1 MSSRLTKNTS
11 KNSFPSGR
19 TNVCDKHGFTMS
31 RLDILP
37 AEIVDHIFRLVHSL
51 KFEMSLSAI
60 KSPYRRNSD
69 FDNYIWSVFFSSDM
83 TNAETREWYLLDRWR
98 DIDNRCHPRWL
109 TPDLLEEMERSKY
122 VGLYKDFLF
131 RLRNM

>member
-1 MSSRLTKNTS
+1 MCVTNTA
-11 KNSFPSGR
+11 
-19 TNVCDKHGFTMS
+19 FTMS

-37 AEIVDHIFRLVHSL
+37 DEIVDRIFWLAHSL

-83 TNAETREWYLLDRWR
+83 TNAEVRAWYLVDQWA
-98 DIDNRCHPRWL
+98 DIDIRCPPRWL

-122 VGLYKDFLF
+122 VVLYKDFLS

>member
-1 MSSRLTKNTS
+1 MTNTA
-11 KNSFPSGR
+11 
-19 TNVCDKHGFTMS
+19 FTMS

-37 AEIVDHIFRLVHSL
+37 EEIVDHIFWLAHSSN
-51 KFEMSLSAI
+51 FEMSLSAI

-83 TNAETREWYLLDRWR
+83 TNAEMREWYLLDRWV
-98 DIDNRCHPRWL
+98 DIDIRCLPRWL

-122 VGLYKDFLF
+122 VRLYKDFLSG
-131 RLRNM
+131 LRNM